1 MHLRT
6 GCRGKYFDTGE
17 VKEYED
23 EGNGVM
29 SCVVICKRAE
39 IAQLV

>member
-6 GCRGKYFDTGE
+6 GCRGKYFDTRE

-23 EGNGVM
+23 AGNGVM
-29 SCVVICKRAE
+29 SCVVICIKTGITE
-39 IAQLV
+39 